1 MAVQPCMEWMPIF
14 LIKKKSVQASFMF
27 MVSAA
32 CAAAITSRNHFFRL
46 YRQNK
51 SATSKVKFRQ
61 VSNHFKRGLEA
72 AKLNYSNKTN
82 KTVTS
87 QKPGSRD
94 FWWIAN
100 GVLKKDKSAIPSLFN
115 GPEVLFSAYDK
126 EEL

>member
-1 MAVQPCMEWMPIF
+1 
-14 LIKKKSVQASFMF
+14 MF

-82 KTVTS
+82 KTVTP

-94 FWWIAN
+94 F
-100 GVLKKDKSAIPSLFN
+100 
-115 GPEVLFSAYDK
+115 
-126 EEL
+126 